1 MRYYL
6 YVDKDF
12 IQSLFGSIAESN
24 FDIEV
29 IEFSLNKSQ
38 TVTQEFNV
46 APGVDIFHEKGLMK
60 SEKESNVNC
69 DEHKRQMN
77 NFKAFAGEVNSYN
90 TAVERKYIN
99 IEEVSGI
106 KKQAF
111 YYKLIEQIEK
121 DISSENLCTL
131 SGKICPCRLK
141 NPFNTESN
149 RAYTDDN
156 LFFNVGDK
164 YVWLE
169 KDKLHSDLLF
179 LSTITKQINVIGFT
193 INKGEENE
201 IVKAIALY
209 I

>member
-6 YVDKDF
+6 YVDRDF
-12 IQSLFGSIAESN
+12 IQALFGSIAGSN

-29 IEFSLNKSQ
+29 LEFSHSRSETL
-38 TVTQEFNV
+38 TRDFNV
-46 APGVDIFHEKGLMK
+46 SPGVDKYNEKGSSK
-60 SEKESNVNC
+60 VEKEKNESI
-69 DEHKRQMN
+69 DKHDRSIK
-77 NFKAFAGEVNSYN
+77 NFKAFAGETTSLN
-90 TAVERKYIN
+90 TSVERKYIN
-99 IEEVSGI
+99 IEEVSSI

-121 DISSENLCTL
+121 DLESENLCKL
-131 SGKICPCRLK
+131 NGRICPCKLK
-141 NPFNTESN
+141 NPYMDVSN
-149 RAYTDDN
+149 RSYEEDN
-156 LFFNVGDK
+156 LFFNIENK

-179 LSTITKQINVIGFT
+179 LSTITKKINVIGFT

-201 IVKAIALY
+201 IVKAIAIY

>member
-6 YVDKDF
+6 YLDKDF

-29 IEFSLNKSQ
+29 MEFSLNKSQ

-46 APGVDIFHEKGLMK
+46 SPGVDVFHEKGLMK
-60 SEKESNVNC
+60 HEKENDINC
-69 DEHKRQMN
+69 DEHNRQMN

-111 YYKLIEQIEK
+111 YYKLVEQIEK
-121 DISSENLCTL
+121 DISSENLCKL
-131 SGKICPCRLK
+131 NGKICPCRLK
-141 NPFNTESN
+141 NPFGENYD
-149 RAYTDDN
+149 RAYSDDN
-156 LFFNVGDK
+156 LFFNVEDR
-164 YVWLE
+164 YVWVE